1 MSDCDNGP
9 TKTYMVENRDK
20 DAHHRGLYELAF
32 GKRPATELYD
42 LKKDPDQLVNIAAD
56 SAYAETVKRLKARLF
71 AELKKTND
79 PRVTGNGPDFDKF
92 PYLGGAPKFPGR

>member
-1 MSDCDNGP
+1 
-9 TKTYMVENRDK
+9 MVENRDK

-32 GKRPATELYD
+32 GKRPTTELYD

-56 SAYAETVKRLKARLF
+56 SAYAETMKRLKAHLF
-71 AELKKTND
+71 TELRKTKD